1 MTPRLLIISHDVV
14 GRNMAGPG
22 IRAWE
27 TARVLATQQPVTLL
41 AREPIDVADAPFATG
56 TYAWGDPSSL
66 QAWIANADVVLA
78 NGYVLRAHP
87 ELARIEQPLALDLYD
102 PVLLENLELF
112 RSAPPAERDQRSQQ
126 DIDLLQR
133 QLAAGDFFACATE
146 RQRDLLLGGLM
157 LAGRIT
163 PAATDADPHLRQL
176 IDVVPFGLPAAP
188 PIKHAPA
195 LRGVIPGIG
204 EDDRIVLWTGGLW
217 DWLDPLTLIRAT
229 AQVVD
234 DHPHVRI
241 VFLAGQHPGNVARM
255 QMPGRARALAA
266 ELELLDRHV
275 FFYDRWIAY
284 DHRADF
290 LLEADVAV
298 SLHRDHLETR
308 YAAVRSRFLDH
319 LWAGLP
325 SLVTDGDAAAQLVR
339 EHDLGRVVAAED
351 VGQTAAALL
360 DLVANGPHRQQYAA
374 NARELAAQFTWER
387 AVEPLLRFC
396 REPNRSRV
404 EMPKRDPAPQKVEPS
419 MTQTELSLSPGELTL
434 DRSRNAA
441 IAAQEQ
447 TWRIAERPVG
457 GGVLGRLRQLL
468 INQLV
473 RPFVLPLIEQQ
484 QEYNAAV
491 LRTTYAL
498 AETADRRRSAINEQI
513 AALHRRINELHERT
527 DRLSDRADRLEQH
540 EQAIRRQI
548 GEFAEQLAGLEEAD
562 TQLLALT
569 NELRHAPTRAP

>member
-1 MTPRLLIISHDVV
+1 MMPRLLIISHDVV

-22 IRAWE
+22 IRASE

-56 TYAWGDPSSL
+56 SYGWGDPASL
-66 QAWIANADVVLA
+66 APWLADADVVLA
-78 NGYVLRAHP
+78 NGYVLQAHP
-87 ELARIEQPLALDLYD
+87 ELAGIPQPLALDLYD

-112 RSAPPAERDQRSQQ
+112 RSAPPAERDQRTQT
-126 DIDLLQR
+126 DIDLLGR

-176 IDVVPFGLPAAP
+176 IDVVPFGLPTAP

-195 LRGVIPGIG
+195 LRGVIPGIDP
-204 EDDRIVLWTGGLW
+204 DDRIVLWTGGLW

-229 AQVVD
+229 PQLIAEQPD
-234 DHPHVRI
+234 ARI
-241 VFLAGQHPGNVARM
+241 VFLAGQHPGNVVKM
-255 QMPGRARALAA
+255 QMPERARALAA
-266 ELELLDRHV
+266 ELGLLDRHI
-275 FFYDRWIAY
+275 FFYDQWIAY
-284 DHRADF
+284 ERRADF

-325 SLVTDGDAAAQLVR
+325 SLVTGGDAAAELVR
-339 EHDLGRVVAAED
+339 EHDLGRVVATED

-360 DLVANGPHRQQYAA
+360 HLLGDDKARQRYAA
-374 NARELAAQFTWER
+374 NARALAAQFTWER
-387 AVEPLLRFC
+387 AVEPLGRFC
-396 REPNRSRV
+396 REPHRRRAAQK
-404 EMPKRDPAPQKVEPS
+404 PDPAPQKVEQPMEQLKS
-419 MTQTELSLSPGELTL
+419 PLSPGELAL

-441 IAAQEQ
+441 IGAQEQ

-457 GGVLGRLRQLL
+457 GGIFNRVRQLL

-484 QEYNAAV
+484 QEHNAAV

-498 AETADRRRSAINEQI
+498 AESADRRRSAINEQL
-513 AALHRRINELHERT
+513 AALHQRINELYERT
-527 DRLSDRADRLEQH
+527 DRLAQGEQT
-540 EQAIRRQI
+540 IRQQV

-562 TQLLALT
+562 TQLLELT
-569 NELRHAPTRAP
+569 NGLRQTATRKP